1 MIGITGPVV
10 DIKTDHALAKYKF
23 GNVILFDRNMQ
34 NQNQV
39 KKLTADLQ
47 EKIGINSGIF
57 PFIALDQEGGAVL
70 RMRSHFPE
78 VPSEQELG
86 QRKLLETKVW
96 AETTGKELKQ
106 LGINVNFSPVVDL
119 GLSHGRSYSENPD
132 VVLTYAEQACT
143 GYKETGIL
151 CVLKHFPGIGKAE
164 IDPHMDG
171 GSVDAER
178 EQLEQ
183 EDLKPFRDLIQHMDN
198 KNMFVMVSNMTFP
211 ALDMQYPACVSEKIM
226 TDILRNQYK
235 YKGLILTDDME
246 MGAMSKHY
254 TFSQMGVM
262 AIKAGADIILVCHD
276 YEHEQEV
283 YKGLL
288 KAYRSGELS
297 RDKIDKKVL
306 RIVEMKLAYNDK

>member
-1 MIGITGPVV
+1 
-10 DIKTDHALAKYKF
+10 
-23 GNVILFDRNMQ
+23 
-34 NQNQV
+34 
-39 KKLTADLQ
+39 
-47 EKIGINSGIF
+47 
-57 PFIALDQEGGAVL
+57 
-70 RMRSHFPE
+70 
-78 VPSEQELG
+78 
-86 QRKLLETKVW
+86 
-96 AETTGKELKQ
+96 
-106 LGINVNFSPVVDL
+106 
-119 GLSHGRSYSENPD
+119 
-132 VVLTYAEQACT
+132 
-143 GYKETGIL
+143 
-151 CVLKHFPGIGKAE
+151 
-164 IDPHMDG
+164 
-171 GSVDAER
+171 
-178 EQLEQ
+178 
-183 EDLKPFRDLIQHMDN
+183 
-198 KNMFVMVSNMTFP
+198 
-211 ALDMQYPACVSEKIM
+211 M